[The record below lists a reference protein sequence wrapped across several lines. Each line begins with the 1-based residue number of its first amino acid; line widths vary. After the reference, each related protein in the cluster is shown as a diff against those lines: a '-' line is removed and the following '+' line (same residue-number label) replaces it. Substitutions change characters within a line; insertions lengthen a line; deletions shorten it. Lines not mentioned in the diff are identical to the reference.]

1 MSTFLR
7 FAVTFQS
14 TIAIA
19 IGAFFYHEVFVQHLL
34 EFAPQ
39 SGPFAAPV
47 THIQYIVP
55 IVLATF
61 LAAVWTW
68 MIYGV
73 VQDERPAQDRTAR
86 ARTRPLP

>member
-19 IGAFFYHEVFVQHLL
+19 IGAFLYHEVFTQHLL

-39 SGPFAAPV
+39 SGPCAAPV

-73 VQDERPAQDRTAR
+73 VQDERTVDRR
-86 ARTRPLP
+86 QVRP